1 MTPARG
7 NRGMEGGGGGEG
19 GGGVE
24 GGLKNT
30 SPLTGKNSSSSSS
43 SISSLGRRSM
53 IGDDIRKGLGLDA
66 PSPPSSSSSSSL
78 EARLGGSGA
87 TAATPVKTS
96 GSSTIISNSDSSSSS
111 SSSGS
116 SNNNKPLPPSISQ
129 SAPSPTPTATAAQQQ
144 RRQRA
149 KDQKIFKKI
158 VDSQTTA
165 AVRLMGRREGGED
178 DLIWNDMRRDAEM
191 ECRKEPLLVSSMYAS
206 ILNHRSLEQAVSF
219 HMATKLATPSLIG
232 TQIEG
237 LFRQCFEEEPSFSEA
252 IRQDMIAVM
261 DRDPACRSYLDALL
275 YFKGFQALQAHR
287 VAHWLWKTGR
297 DTLAF
302 FLQSQ
307 INQLFQIDIHPAA
320 RIGSGVFIDH
330 GTGIVIGETA
340 VVGHNVSM
348 LHMVTLGGSGK
359 KHVDRHPKIGDGV
372 LLGAGA
378 TILGN
383 VQVGKGSLVGACS
396 LVLEDIGPNSV
407 AVGVPAKVVGQTT
420 DLAPAQSMRQADAIA
435 MVEDE
440 EGASLL
446 IECTDG
452 TTAPTDDRGEMKD
465 HWGIEAGLST
475 SGSSSSN
482 YRSSYQYGGSGRSP
496 SPSITNKQVLCGFV
510 ALGLIFSLPSLSSSY
525 SSRRERSIDPLQQPY
540 DPTRS
545 VWDFK
550 IIADLDQQSR
560 DANAS
565 KPLFKSHLIEGI
577 LLRDL
582 TPPNKYTVQWGASH
596 VLQSAHNEAGR
607 GMELSEL
614 ISYKG

>member
-1 MTPARG
+1 MAESKQQRRKRRPSTVRTYTPIHTLPLLATAAGLALVTTTTLFSFPTSTAVVVVSATASPPQGHRTRMGWVRIFHSAYNRHMPSLPPYAPCPSLSAPATTAAAAGYDELRRNRRTREGIQASYMTPARG

-116 SNNNKPLPPSISQ
+116 SNTNKPLPPSISQ

-435 MVEDE
+435 MVEGD
-440 EGASLL
+440 
-446 IECTDG
+446 
-452 TTAPTDDRGEMKD
+452 
-465 HWGIEAGLST
+465 
-475 SGSSSSN
+475 
-482 YRSSYQYGGSGRSP
+482 
-496 SPSITNKQVLCGFV
+496 
-510 ALGLIFSLPSLSSSY
+510 LP
-525 SSRRERSIDPLQQPY
+525 
-540 DPTRS
+540 
-545 VWDFK
+545 DF
-550 IIADLDQQSR
+550 II
-560 DANAS
+560 
-565 KPLFKSHLIEGI
+565 
-577 LLRDL
+577 
-582 TPPNKYTVQWGASH
+582 
-596 VLQSAHNEAGR
+596 
-607 GMELSEL
+607 
-614 ISYKG
+614 